1 MTTCG
6 DDEKYQYAMVGYQ
19 LNNTMTENGYVA
31 RGVCT
36 TDHNGKLVDIHERTR
51 IEKRGD
57 DGAYTEDDGATWV
70 TLPGDTVVSMNLW
83 GFTPSILRELEK
95 RFPAFLDQGLK
106 SNPQKCEYFLPFV
119 VDELLK
125 EGLGDVKVLRSP
137 DNWYGVT
144 YKEDK
149 EKVAAAIARL
159 KEEGLYPKRLWE

>member
-1 MTTCG
+1 MDYMDGLLKGCAIKAQSGMLTIG
-6 DDEKYQYAMVGYQ
+6 KGMLKFHGFIYLMQEDEKVPYSPA
-19 LNNTMTENGYVA
+19 
-31 RGVCT
+31 
-36 TDHNGKLVDIHERTR
+36 
-51 IEKRGD
+51 
-57 DGAYTEDDGATWV
+57 DGWQSLKAEFTEDEGASWTA
-70 TLPGDTVVSMNLW
+70 LPEETVVSMNLW

>member
-1 MTTCG
+1 M
-6 DDEKYQYAMVGYQ
+6 
-19 LNNTMTENGYVA
+19 
-31 RGVCT
+31 
-36 TDHNGKLVDIHERTR
+36 
-51 IEKRGD
+51 
-57 DGAYTEDDGATWV
+57 
-70 TLPGDTVVSMNLW
+70 VSMNLW

-119 VDELLK
+119 VDEILK